1 MKANTVRQ
9 AQPPSNHLPLKS
21 SQNSLASAL
30 AGGLDKIPD
39 KAKKLLGVYPAT
51 SAREPTTC
59 SVNVNGQRKKFQE
72 NQIMRQQKLA
82 QKQQTLALGKVQKKR
97 GRSPLKAGLARA
109 FGFATKA
116 RKKRKFKPSS
126 DGLYSHSRPANDM
139 TAQEIRESKSIPEK
153 AKRLLGAIE
162 LGPAEMMVDPGIPE
176 KARRLLGLE
185 SISARAVRSS
195 NSIPLHTKELL
206 LGSGTPSSSDDDALN
221 EILFDVTTLF
231 PTAVPSQ
238 PSAGRKRKGDAN
250 ADEDDFATML
260 DELAMGSDDEES
272 LVLGIGLNE
281 ETAAVQTESRPRS
294 PNTTPAELAQARAA
308 AAAQA
313 RELHAQKIQMQHLQM
328 QRMQM
333 QMQGHRLATDP
344 VGAAMAR
351 YG

>member
-1 MKANTVRQ
+1 
-9 AQPPSNHLPLKS
+9 
-21 SQNSLASAL
+21 
-30 AGGLDKIPD
+30 
-39 KAKKLLGVYPAT
+39 
-51 SAREPTTC
+51 
-59 SVNVNGQRKKFQE
+59 
-72 NQIMRQQKLA
+72 
-82 QKQQTLALGKVQKKR
+82 
-97 GRSPLKAGLARA
+97 
-109 FGFATKA
+109 
-116 RKKRKFKPSS
+116 
-126 DGLYSHSRPANDM
+126 
-139 TAQEIRESKSIPEK
+139 
-153 AKRLLGAIE
+153 
-162 LGPAEMMVDPGIPE
+162 
-176 KARRLLGLE
+176 
-185 SISARAVRSS
+185 
-195 NSIPLHTKELL
+195 
-206 LGSGTPSSSDDDALN
+206 LN
-221 EILFDVTTLF
+221 EFLFDVTTLF